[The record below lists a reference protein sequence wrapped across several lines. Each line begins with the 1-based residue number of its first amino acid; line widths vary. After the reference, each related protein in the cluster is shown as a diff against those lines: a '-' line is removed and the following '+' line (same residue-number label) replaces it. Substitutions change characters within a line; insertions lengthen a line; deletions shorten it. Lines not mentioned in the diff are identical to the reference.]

1 MARYLPTIAPDVL
14 MSRRGWWEDCPELGL
29 PGYGC
34 EDGGSEVNV
43 LYDDT
48 IANYDP
54 FNSAMGK
61 QTLVKISKL
70 DESEIPA

>member
-14 MSRRGWWEDCPELGL
+14 MSRRGWWRVRGSVCPATAVRTAA
-29 PGYGC
+29 
-34 EDGGSEVNV
+34 EVNV
-43 LYDDT
+43 LYDDA